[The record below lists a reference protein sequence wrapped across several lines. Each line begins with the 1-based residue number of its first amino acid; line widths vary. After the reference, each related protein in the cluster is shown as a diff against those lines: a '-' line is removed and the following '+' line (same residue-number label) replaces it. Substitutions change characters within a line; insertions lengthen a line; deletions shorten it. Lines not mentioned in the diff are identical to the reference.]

1 MKTKSKEKAFNDLI
15 ELKNSHEKV
24 KNIEYKKLEMQSYL
38 KSDRFYQEEAKLM
51 FKLRS
56 NMFNVKRNFSSMYKQ
71 NFNCRLCD
79 NETEDQKHL
88 LNCVWLKKDND
99 IDESGKYSYMY
110 SGRNEK
116 MKEIMLIMKEKI
128 RKWEAILETMT

>member
-1 MKTKSKEKAFNDLI
+1 
-15 ELKNSHEKV
+15 
-24 KNIEYKKLEMQSYL
+24 MQSYL

-71 NFNCRLCD
+71 KFNCRLCD

-88 LNCVWLKKDND
+88 LSCVWLKKDND
-99 IDESGKYSYMY
+99 IDESGKYAYMY

-128 RKWEAILETMT
+128 RKWEAILEAMT